1 MKWAKR
7 GKKFDMR
14 KQNVV
19 EVDEQGAAAGCQ
31 PHPVAEKTGRL
42 PLPQDQPSERLAVA
56 DSPPE
61 DRTPQATDF
70 TPWTRTRQLRIPAG
84 WVRSSFAEGNW
95 LAKPVTAEPTSSP
108 VSSPCCCV
116 IAAIR
121 ACVSSVFAA

>member
-1 MKWAKR
+1 MLAKR

-31 PHPVAEKTGRL
+31 PHPVAEKQAGYRCRKTSRL
-42 PLPQDQPSERLAVA
+42 SGLLFRIRRQRIVRRKRRIHTVDENA
-56 DSPPE
+56 
-61 DRTPQATDF
+61 
-70 TPWTRTRQLRIPAG
+70 QLRICGLGPVEF
-84 WVRSSFAEGNW
+84 WRSGNW